1 MKPAFPLKT
10 WRRDI
15 KPSFAPSYT
24 EGIQQWDEGMK
35 HANEIEEKSEY

>member
-1 MKPAFPLKT
+1 MTSAFTRKT
-10 WRRDI
+10 WPIDL

-24 EGIQQWDEGMK
+24 EGIHQWDEGMK